1 MNPSVSAPVREPR
14 PLWQR
19 KALAWSVHILTASS
33 ALIGLL
39 CIFAAVELR
48 WSTAF
53 AWLGLAALVDSLDG
67 TLARRFDTR
76 QYAPG
81 VDGALLDNIVDYF
94 TYVIVPAFFVYQ
106 AQLVPSQFMLAA
118 VAIISMT
125 SAYQFS
131 QTDAKTDD
139 HFFKGFPSFW
149 NVLVF
154 YLFMLNVAPT
164 VGFIIIVVLGILV
177 FVPVKYL
184 YPSRMGAFQKTTLI
198 LTGLWLGSLAMIWW
212 QYAHGGIQPWLVWLS
227 LSYIVYYAALSVYLT
242 LHSR

>member
-1 MNPSVSAPVREPR
+1 MNQSASAPIREPR
-14 PLWQR
+14 PLWQS
-19 KALAWSVHILTASS
+19 KMLAWSVHVLTASG

-39 CIFAAVELR
+39 AVFAAVELR
-48 WSTAF
+48 WVAAF
-53 AWLGLAALVDSLDG
+53 GWLGLAGLIDGLDG
-67 TLARRFDTR
+67 TLARRFDTK

-106 AQLVPSQFMLAA
+106 AQLVPPQLMVAA
-118 VAIISMT
+118 VAIIGMT

-139 HFFKGFPSFW
+139 HFFKGFPSYW

-154 YLFMLNVAPT
+154 YLFMLNAAPP
-164 VGFIIIVVLGILV
+164 VGFVAIVVLGVLV

-184 YPSRMGAFQKTTLI
+184 YPSRMGVFQKVTLA
-198 LTGLWLGSLAMIWW
+198 LTGLWMCSLVLIWW
-212 QYAHGGIQPWLVWLS
+212 QYSRGALQPWLVWLS
-227 LSYIVYYAALSVYLT
+227 LSYVAYYIALSVYLT
-242 LHSR
+242 LRSR